1 MELRLQP
8 LLQRATSIPSSD
20 VSPRGALCNRLKIN
34 LFNVVS
40 GVSPHWQLDLS
51 PEPPPQPKIMDGW
64 IIGWMTLSWVL
75 RTCRCSTYLQAGNT
89 AVPQQNSWR
98 QCCAVK
104 IGNDLRLTNKWK
116 MLSKRQQA
124 HQWCD
129 LKKFQGKKKNSGSYL
144 VVPVTPI
151 PPEKPFG
158 HVLFPIPWGTQGG
171 EWKTKM
177 CRISNV
183 LQYVFFFPACK
194 SYVTESLQQWGNTS
208 AETRRSCSQ
217 IPAEIA
223 LLHHQNLSLLSGD
236 AEQQLGERSSHLN
249 SPSAGGRAITSYVC
263 TAGVKYLGVLAQ
275 RTDAGLRGIW
285 RSQWLRYRNTVVRW

>member
-158 HVLFPIPWGTQGG
+158 HVLFPIPCGTQGG
-171 EWKTKM
+171 EWKTKCVEFQM
-177 CRISNV
+177 YCSMS
-183 LQYVFFFPACK
+183 FFSRRVNPTWLNHY
-194 SYVTESLQQWGNTS
+194 SSEETLQQK
-208 AETRRSCSQ
+208 
-217 IPAEIA
+217 
-223 LLHHQNLSLLSGD
+223 
-236 AEQQLGERSSHLN
+236 
-249 SPSAGGRAITSYVC
+249 PSA
-263 TAGVKYLGVLAQ
+263 LAH
-275 RTDAGLRGIW
+275 
-285 RSQWLRYRNTVVRW
+285 RSQQRLHYYITKISLYWVETQSNSWGRGAHI